1 MSGTGGFQTQVFSQP
16 AIGIAG
22 DFASMNPFSVFDVG
36 AGGLVAGPAGVTIGN
51 FAWVTPPLDPNSG
64 PLLCNSFGAG
74 NVSGFV
80 GRNQQGSNSTY
91 LSNAGMTVLGG
102 YGVFLYTGGDFLC
115 VNSGPGQVLRGNKA
129 YANFATGAVTFAAT
143 GSPTTGAS
151 ATGSS
156 IAASTSSV
164 TGSIAGNVLTVSTV
178 GSGTVYPGTTISGT
192 GVATGTTILS
202 QLSGTA
208 GGIGTYRV
216 SIPLQTVASTTIS
229 GTYGTLTVGT
239 VTAGNFAV
247 NDYLNAT
254 GSVVAGTQITQ
265 LLTGTGGTGTTAVV
279 TNNTVVSS
287 QVISAASNVE
297 TPWYALN
304 SGLAGSIIKISAP
317 VGGYGS
323 QLS

>member
-115 VNSGPGQVLRGNKA
+115 VNSTRLTPISRPAPLPSRRPARRRRALRRR
-129 YANFATGAVTFAAT
+129 AVRSRRRRHRLRVRSREMCSRFQR
-143 GSPTTGAS
+143 S
-151 ATGSS
+151 AP
-156 IAASTSSV
+156 A
-164 TGSIAGNVLTVSTV
+164 
-178 GSGTVYPGTTISGT
+178 
-192 GVATGTTILS
+192 
-202 QLSGTA
+202 
-208 GGIGTYRV
+208 R
-216 SIPLQTVASTTIS
+216 SIPARRSR
-229 GTYGTLTVGT
+229 
-239 VTAGNFAV
+239 
-247 NDYLNAT
+247 
-254 GSVVAGTQITQ
+254 
-265 LLTGTGGTGTTAVV
+265 
-279 TNNTVVSS
+279 
-287 QVISAASNVE
+287 E
-297 TPWYALN
+297 PALPPARRSCRN
-304 SGLAGSIIKISAP
+304 
-317 VGGYGS
+317 
-323 QLS
+323 